1 MRLIDADALIKKAYS
16 EIEGMDKPYKDF
28 GTILEWLVDK
38 MPTIEPKRKK
48 GRWIDIDAETYT
60 WMIKCDKCG
69 HLRSMMSTNGI
80 YPKFCENC
88 GAKMEVAEE

>member
-48 GRWIDIDAETYT
+48 AKWINPSQDPEIMNKELFSD
-60 WMIKCDKCG
+60 CSLCG
-69 HLRSMMSTNGI
+69 FVSMNE
-80 YPKFCENC
+80 YKYCPNC
-88 GAKMEVAEE
+88 GSRMED

>member
-1 MRLIDADALIKKAYS
+1 MRLIDADALLSQYTGDIFTAQIDYAQGMRDVIEDIKNA
-16 EIEGMDKPYKDF
+16 
-28 GTILEWLVDK
+28 
-38 MPTIEPKRKK
+38 PTIEQERKK
-48 GRWIDIDAETYT
+48 GRWIDIDSETYM

-88 GAKMEVAEE
+88 GADMRG